1 MHQQI
6 RLTLGN
12 RSQSDGVGA
21 MAAAPLLMDPIEV
34 RMSLLSLLDKLAGK
48 GFDLKMVAGSNIES
62 TGELIFAVDDS
73 ETTACYEYVT
83 RTLKFTADLVEPL
96 HGHAEKRPGGL
107 AAAIRKMNLRRPIHE
122 IFIGEE
128 VDGEIP
134 FQVTTF
140 APAAEDDTNT

>member
-6 RLTLGN
+6 RLTLGK

-48 GFDLKMVAGSNIES
+48 GFDLRMVGGSNIES
-62 TGELIFAVDDS
+62 TGELILAVDDS
-73 ETTACYEYVT
+73 DTDACYDYIT
-83 RTLKFTADLVEPL
+83 KTLGFAADRVEPL
-96 HGHAEKRPGGL
+96 HGHAAKRPGGL
-107 AAAIRKMNLRRPIHE
+107 AAAIRKLNVRRPIHE

-134 FQVTTF
+134 FHVTTF